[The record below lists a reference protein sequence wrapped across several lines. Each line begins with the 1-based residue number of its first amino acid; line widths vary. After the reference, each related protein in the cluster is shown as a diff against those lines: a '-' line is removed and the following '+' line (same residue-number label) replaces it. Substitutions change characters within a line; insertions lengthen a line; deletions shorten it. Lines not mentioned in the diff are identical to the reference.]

1 MKIDEKYLV
10 SIEGEFY
17 PIGFLAGNVEDL
29 ILFLDDFEIEHD
41 DIFKLNEE
49 ESMLPISFFTT
60 NPN

>member
-1 MKIDEKYLV
+1 MKV

-49 ESMLPISFFTT
+49 ERPISFFTT